1 VINETMTTEERM
13 LAAIAVEPVDRH
25 PVFPIMITA
34 APRLY
39 GRTQAEAWADHNVA
53 RDCLIRAYKDYGY
66 DYGSKPNYYWPMLPG
81 KHCAAPVRNLIP
93 GKHLGEDDLYQIDER
108 VLFEREDYDKIA
120 ALGWNGFWDE
130 NYEKIS
136 RKTLEQFTMM
146 QRMSNDLYVEDMK
159 ICAEQGMPIFMGV
172 AVDSVMMSFSL
183 CRTLMEFTKD
193 LYEVPDKV
201 EAAIRASCDDLIANA
216 IEVCKGNGNMLAFI
230 VLERSSGFY
239 YRLPIFERFEWPF
252 LQRYVDAFVSE
263 GIIPWLHF
271 DTDYG
276 LNLPYLKQ
284 LPKGKCICDLDGT
297 TDIFKAKEIL
307 KGHMCISGDV
317 PAALLSLGKP
327 EEVEEYCKRLIDE
340 VGDGGGFMLTTGCEC
355 PIDVKPEN
363 LRAMVETAKSYQG
376 KKGRA
381 APQPVKEAG
390 REVSQQAEPTG
401 EIAQAIAGLS
411 FDKATK
417 LVDQAIDEGTD
428 PPAILNECRVGM
440 ELVGDLYST
449 GEYFLSELIM
459 SADIF
464 KKVME
469 KVEPLLAEGQRGAW
483 LGAVVVATPKGDIH
497 DLGKNIV
504 SGLFKVGG
512 FEVFDLG
519 VDVAPEVIVDKV
531 METDASVVAMSA
543 LITPTFASMKQVV
556 ELLEER
562 NLRKGRYVI
571 IGGGPTT
578 MQVRD
583 YVCADAWTLDP
594 KEGINWCRDFVQGR
608 GK

>member
-1 VINETMTTEERM
+1 MINETMSIDERM
-13 LAAIAVEPVDRH
+13 QAAIALEPVDRH
-25 PVFPIMITA
+25 PVFPILVTS

-39 GRTQAEAWADHNVA
+39 GRTQAEAWADHTVA
-53 RDCLIRAYKDYGY
+53 RDCLIRCFKDYGY

-108 VLFEREDYDKIA
+108 VLFGREDYDKIA

-130 NYEKIS
+130 NYETIS
-136 RKTLEQFTMM
+136 RKTVEQFSMM

-159 ICAEQGMPIFMGV
+159 VCAEQGMPIFLGV
-172 AVDSVMMSFSL
+172 AVDSVMMAFSL

-216 IEVCKGNGNMLAFI
+216 VQVCKNNGNMLAFI

-317 PAALLSLGKP
+317 PAALLSLGQP
-327 EEVEEYCKRLIDE
+327 SEVEAYCKRLIDE

-363 LRAMVETAKSYQG
+363 LRAMVETGKSYVG
-376 KKGRA
+376 TKGRTTA
-381 APQPVKEAG
+381 QPAKKSKKPVSRKAELTG
-390 REVSQQAEPTG
+390 RIAE
-401 EIAQAIAGLS
+401 AIAGLS
-411 FDKATK
+411 FDESTK
-417 LVDQAIDEGTD
+417 RVDQAIEGGMD
-428 PPAILNECRVGM
+428 PMAILTECRQGM
-440 ELVGDLYST
+440 ELVGELYST

-464 KKVME
+464 KQVME
-469 KVEPLLAEGQRGAW
+469 KVEPLLTESGRAPS
-483 LGAVVVATPKGDIH
+483 LGAVVLATPKGDIH

-504 SGLFKVGG
+504 AGLFRVGG

-519 VDVAPEVIVDKV
+519 VDVEPEVIVDKV
-531 METDASVVAMSA
+531 METDARVVAMSA
-543 LITPTFASMKQVV
+543 LITPTFGSMKQVV
-556 ELLEER
+556 ELLEEK
-562 NLRKGRYVI
+562 NLRQGRYVI

-583 YVCADAWTLDP
+583 HVGADAWTLDP
-594 KEGINWCRDFVQGR
+594 KEGINWCREFVR
-608 GK
+608 GKP